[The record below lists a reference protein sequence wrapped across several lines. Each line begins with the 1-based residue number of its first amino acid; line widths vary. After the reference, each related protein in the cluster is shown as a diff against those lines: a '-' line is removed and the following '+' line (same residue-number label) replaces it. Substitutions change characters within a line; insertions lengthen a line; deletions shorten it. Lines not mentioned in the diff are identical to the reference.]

1 VAEVIAD
8 SGTLCSEA
16 YALETEIL
24 PSDRDPERVAK
35 QRP

>member
-24 PSDRDPERVAK
+24 PSNPNTV
-35 QRP
+35 